1 MREMSYKTLE
11 ELIDVIILSL
21 QAIYPL
27 KVKFIWVCYIKT
39 YKKIYE

>member
-21 QAIYPL
+21 QAIYLL
-27 KVKFIWVCYIKT
+27 KVKFI
-39 YKKIYE
+39 